1 MSLSYE
7 IREDVRRIH
16 VIGSGDGNREDVL
29 RVIESVAAAIGD
41 AEHVDVLADM
51 REYRYGP
58 PLEEARELATRMRS
72 FPEYQRMRI
81 AVLCP
86 DLLQV
91 GLARFVAAIA
101 GQSGIAIESF
111 RDAGAAEGWLASL
124 S

>member
-7 IREDVRRIH
+7 VREDVRRIH
-16 VIGSGDGNREDVL
+16 VVGSGDGNREDVL

-51 REYRYGP
+51 REFRYGP

-111 RDAGAAEGWLASL
+111 RDPGAAEGWLASL

>member
-1 MSLSYE
+1 MPLIYE
-7 IREDVRRIH
+7 VREDVRRIQ
-16 VIGSGDGNREDVL
+16 VIGSGVGCREEVL

-41 AEHVDVLADM
+41 ADHVDVLADM
-51 REYRYGP
+51 REFQYGP
-58 PLEEARELATRMRS
+58 PLEEARELATRLRS
-72 FPEYQRMRI
+72 FPQYQRMRI

-111 RDAGAAEGWLASL
+111 RDPGAAEGWLETL